1 MYDEK
6 KMGREFVGGETWKQ
20 VSFLIISKIYI
31 NRCYRYSMGKKK
43 EKRNSQFILSKQIIL
58 S

>member
-31 NRCYRYSMGKKK
+31 NRCYRYSMWKKK
-43 EKRNSQFILSKQIIL
+43 RKKKLTVYTK
-58 S
+58 